1 MKKNCSSD
9 GLLGYRAIRKKIIL
23 RMKLVAVLICI
34 IGLTG
39 SYASYSQQ
47 TKLNLNVKNKMVKD
61 VLKLIEDQ
69 SDFSFMYNASKINV
83 YREINLVAQK
93 SSIEDILK
101 EIFAGEDVSFKI
113 IDRNII
119 ISSNSETYKNDQ
131 QQKSVSGIV
140 TDSSGASLPGVS
152 VVVKGTT
159 NGTITDVNG
168 KFTIPNVPANGT
180 LQFSFVGMKTQEISI
195 SGKATINVI
204 LAEETVGIDEVVAIG
219 YGTQK
224 KADVTGAVAVV
235 KPEKMQGINQSLSHA
250 LQGQLSGVTVIQN
263 SGEPGGGV
271 QIRVRGTGSIND
283 NSPLYIVDGMIGSI
297 SGLNPSDIENISVLK
312 DAASAAIYGSRGANG
327 VVIVTTKKGKRGEK
341 TVFSYNTSQGI
352 QVAWKMPNSLTAEQR
367 NMIHTEA
374 LTNDGTAESESIW
387 DYYKNSDNAVT
398 RTNWFKE
405 VFRPGY
411 VSTHDL
417 SIQGGSQR
425 SNYLFSLGYLND
437 QGIIKVSNYKRYNI
451 RFNSQHEIIK
461 NLTFG
466 ENFSVVLSNTQSVE
480 QGGYDGVLVGAL
492 FNMRN
497 TPVWQDKENK
507 IYGLPKGDFPN
518 PVASLNSKDY
528 NNKGYGLQGNGYLE
542 YKFLNMFTLKTDF
555 GYTLGLG
562 KQKNF
567 VAAAENGGRGLDK
580 STLFEY
586 YSTNDTWVWNNTLSF
601 DKFFDKHHFAA
612 LAGMS
617 MEYGLSEWTKTGTA
631 QGFSVTDSD
640 LQYFNNAS
648 SFPSHETGSADDYSM
663 LSYFGRASYEYADKY
678 LFAAN
683 IRADGS
689 SKFPEDKRWGIFPS
703 FSGGWRI
710 SNEPFFG
717 NLKNV
722 INELKIR
729 GSWGQ
734 LGNDKISNYQYYTTL
749 TTVGSPTLN
758 GDIFT
763 AYAQNGFAN
772 TSIKWEVTTQTDLG
786 ADFKLLNNKIG
797 LSVDYFDKETS
808 DILVQ
813 VPLVSSLG
821 VGTAPYSNAGK
832 VSNKGFDMDLS
843 YRNRI
848 GEFKYEISANISH
861 VKNELKTL
869 GITGRTEMFSA
880 SYKNYDVGR
889 IAEGEPIGHF
899 YVLNALGLFQSQAEV
914 DSYVSSSTGKKIQ
927 PYAQAGDIKFE
938 DRNGDGVIGADDR
951 FNAGSSFPKLN
962 YSLNFNSDYKGFD
975 FSMQWVASQ
984 GNKIFNGLTL
994 GEKLMIG
1001 TDYNNGT
1008 QILDRWTPTHT
1019 NTSVPRVSVKDKNN
1033 NASYSTL
1040 YIEDGSFVRLK
1051 YVTFGYTFDNKVF
1064 NNKISKLRVYL
1075 TCQNLLTFTK
1085 YDGFDPEVGT
1095 DGSFGSNIYGIDKG
1109 IYPQA
1114 KSFIFGV
1121 NLDF

>member
-1 MKKNCSSD
+1 MKKIRT
-9 GLLGYRAIRKKIIL
+9 GLLCCSPIRKIL
-23 RMKLVAVLICI
+23 RIMKLSVFLFLLSFVQVLANN
-34 IGLTG
+34 
-39 SYASYSQQ
+39 SYAQK
-47 TKLNLNVKNKMVKD
+47 TKLSIDLKNTSIETVLLDIENQSTFKFIYNKEKVDVDSRVNIQVKD
-61 VLKLIEDQ
+61 RTINETLDALFEGKNLKYTFFGNQ
-69 SDFSFMYNASKINV
+69 V
-83 YREINLVAQK
+83 
-93 SSIEDILK
+93 ILTTTDS
-101 EIFAGEDVSFKI
+101 DVSQNQ
-113 IDRNII
+113 R
-119 ISSNSETYKNDQ
+119 
-131 QQKSVSGIV
+131 QKSVSGKV
-140 TDSSGASLPGVS
+140 TDTGGISLPGVS
-152 VVVKGTT
+152 VAVKGTT
-159 NGTITDVNG
+159 TGNITDSDG
-168 KFTIPNVPANGT
+168 KYTLPNIADNAT
-180 LQFSFVGMKTQEISI
+180 LIFSFVGMKSQEVPVRGQSI
-195 SGKATINVI
+195 INVT
-204 LAEETVGIDEVVAIG
+204 LQEESIGIDEVVAIG

-341 TVFSYNTSQGI
+341 TVFSYNTSQGV
-352 QVAWKMPNSLTAEQR
+352 QVAWKMPASLTAEQR

-387 DYYKNSDNAVT
+387 DYYKNPDNAVT

-411 VSTHDL
+411 VSSHDL

-480 QGGYDGVLVGAL
+480 QGGYDGVLVGSL

-497 TPVWQDKENK
+497 TPVWENKENK
-507 IYGLPKGDFPN
+507 VYGLPKGDFPN
-518 PVASLNSKDY
+518 PVASLNSKDF

-542 YKFLNMFTLKTDF
+542 YKFMNMFTLKTDF

-567 VAAAENGGRGLDK
+567 VATAENGGRGLDK
-580 STLFEY
+580 STLFEL

-601 DKFFDKHHFAA
+601 DKLINKHHFAA

-617 MEYGLSEWTKTGTA
+617 MEYGLSEWTKTGTV

-648 SFPSHETGSADDYSM
+648 SFPNHETGSADDYSM

-689 SKFPEDKRWGIFPS
+689 SKFPEDKRWGVFPS

-717 NLKNV
+717 SLKNT

-786 ADFKLLNNKIG
+786 ADFKLLNNKIS
-797 LSVDYFDKETS
+797 LSVDYFDKQTS

-843 YRNRI
+843 YRNRV
-848 GEFKYEISANISH
+848 GEFKYEISANVSH

-869 GITGRTEMFSA
+869 GITGRTEMFSGG
-880 SYKNYDVGR
+880 YKNYDVGR

-899 YVLNALGLFQSQAEV
+899 YVLNALGLFQSQTEV
-914 DSYVSSSTGKKIQ
+914 DNYISPSTGKKIQ

-962 YSLNFNSDYKGFD
+962 YSMNFNSDYKGFD

-994 GEKLMIG
+994 GEKLMVG

-1051 YVTFGYTFDNKVF
+1051 YITFGYTFDNKLF

-1095 DGSFGSNIYGIDKG
+1095 DSSFGSNMYGIDKG

-1114 KSFIFGV
+1114 KSFIFGI